1 MAEQVQAILERMV
14 PLLKDLRSRGL
25 FSPDEIRSIVDRRRQ
40 SEYLLQ
46 RRSAARKS
54 DYLRYIEEE
63 ILLERLRKL
72 RKEKVLTDMRNE
84 RIRRLQEKD
93 GSDSDD
99 SDGDRGRK
107 HAYQISGPGDSH
119 ILSHV
124 HFLYQRTLKKFH
136 YPLDVMLN
144 YAQFAKDYKS
154 FHMLSRIYAEGLQ
167 HHPREA
173 GLWIE
178 AASFEYFGYVAQDY
192 ENASKGGT
200 DSDNVNSKVVG
211 SSIQNAR
218 VLMQRGLRINKSSAE
233 LWLQY
238 FALELHYVQKLRGRK
253 EILELGKLAEER
265 DSDGDSDGDEV
276 TKISTAILPSQI
288 IFKNAIK
295 AIPNDIQFRLKF
307 VEACR
312 QFPQTKGLENCI
324 MESITGDFGNSVE
337 AWVARISYVE
347 EEMQKKA
354 ARNGKS
360 DVVGFLGG
368 AQDDSDNENADKDKG
383 PPSKKARVESDS
395 KAVDPALTL
404 LQEALEAAPT
414 SKMYFEGSQF
424 LRLRIQSLLEYEND
438 EGEDVSHLIGNDEDA
453 EKASQRHV
461 LLLEALYQNA
471 KEKDIFSASL
481 TLDQVD
487 FMLSTEQPK
496 KAEKLLSD
504 VVSSNKDGEAQLWL
518 RWAEIAKQLEESST
532 AIPSSSPTRILRQAL
547 KHTLLHDRKA
557 HTLILTELMKHLMV
571 QPLSPKANDELKSL
585 FQKLLLLSQGS
596 SVSLSNIK
604 RSDDEEDAEDCEEVN
619 MASSFLAYL
628 NYTMLNSDKDDAVRT
643 IYTSILYHSNYGKS
657 CSGKT
662 EEEVMTMKAFF
673 DTCIEFEMQN
683 KKKENKKT
691 QKMCLCKLY
700 ENSIGFYESGGSSW
714 RKVVDGYQRGLQ
726 DVKYSF

>member
-496 KAEKLLSD
+496 KAEKLLRD